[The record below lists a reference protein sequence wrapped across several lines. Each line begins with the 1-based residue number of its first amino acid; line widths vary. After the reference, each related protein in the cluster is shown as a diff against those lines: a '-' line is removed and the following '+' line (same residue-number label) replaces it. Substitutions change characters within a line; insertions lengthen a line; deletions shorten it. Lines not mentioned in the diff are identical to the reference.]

1 MEITISNEELQ
12 GEIDLLK
19 VENQMI
25 KADNTQLS
33 TNNDEMKEENAQLTT
48 LLNKMAINN
57 QNQIQQINSQGSEIE
72 QLRNEV
78 KQLKVSQWSRIT
90 HMY

>member
-1 MEITISNEELQ
+1 MTISNEELQ
-12 GEIDLLK
+12 REIDL
-19 VENQMI
+19 
-25 KADNTQLS
+25 LS

-78 KQLKVSQWSRIT
+78 KQLKVSQGSRIT
-90 HMY
+90 HMYAAIAG